1 MDTTNI
7 EMACG
12 LLTKIRNGLS
22 DSAEDALTDAITA
35 YRILGGAIKELE
47 SEQAAAKI
55 IVSEIMQETGQ
66 VKAITPAGTAQ
77 FTADSVRVSW
87 DSKALDALC
96 ASDAGLAGILKP
108 HRKETACKGSLTI
121 K

>member
-66 VKAITPAGTAQ
+66 VKAITPA
-77 FTADSVRVSW
+77 
-87 DSKALDALC
+87 
-96 ASDAGLAGILKP
+96 
-108 HRKETACKGSLTI
+108 
-121 K
+121 